1 MKNIKYNKLRNK
13 AVQPTGYWDLT
24 DVPKTIKLRGPPK
37 AYDTKL
43 SSKDYK
49 WLE

>member
-13 AVQPTGYWDLT
+13 AVLPTGYWDLT
-24 DVPKTIKLRGPPK
+24 VDPKTIKLRGAPK